1 VSEIQGVDSFAE
13 TAFRRHYV
21 QVYRFVR
28 RRTSSREDAEDVAQ
42 AVFEDAMAGLERFT
56 IGASPV
62 LAWLYTV
69 AGRRL
74 ADEARLRERRPISVS
89 LEDAAIDRGA
99 SSEYGLEIASL
110 LRKAIAELPSDQQQ
124 VVVMKLLQGRRYAE
138 IADRLGTSEEACRMR
153 LSRALRKLR
162 ETLANEEVS
171 P

>member
-1 VSEIQGVDSFAE
+1 MVMGSVAE
-13 TAFRRHYV
+13 AAFRRHYL

-42 AVFEDAMAGLERFT
+42 AVFEDAVAGLERFT
-56 IGASPV
+56 TERPAPV

-74 ADEARLRERRPISVS
+74 GDEARRRARQPASVT
-89 LEDAAIDRGA
+89 LEEAAVDGDA
-99 SSEYGLEIASL
+99 SPEYGREVASL
-110 LRKAIAELPSDQQQ
+110 LRTAIARLPFEQRQ

-138 IADRLGTSEEACRMR
+138 IADSLGISEEACRMR
-153 LSRALRKLR
+153 LSRALRTLR
-162 ETLANEEVS
+162 ELLANEEVS